1 MDLGAWQD
9 LAALAAVLG
18 ASGAVAGVV
27 AGLLGV
33 GGGIVIVPVL
43 FEMLP
48 FIGVP
53 ETLRMHIAVGTSLAV
68 IIPTSISSARAHY
81 QRGAV
86 NTCTLRTLAPSVL
99 AGVVVGTL
107 LAAVV
112 AGAVLTIVF
121 ATVALLVAGNMLLR
135 PEGARL
141 ADALPG
147 AAGQSGLGLFI
158 GGVSVIMGIGGGTVG
173 VPLLSLFNMPIHRAV
188 ATASVLGLIISVP
201 GAIGFVLS
209 GWSQTAFAD
218 GYLGYVLLP
227 GAAIIALLSTSL
239 APVGAR
245 IAHALPSA
253 WLRRAFGL
261 YLLITAV
268 RLYTAAF

>member
-1 MDLGAWQD
+1 MDLGAWQN

-18 ASGAVAGVV
+18 ACGAVAGVV

-48 FIGVP
+48 LIGVP
-53 ETLRMHIAVGTSLAV
+53 EPLRMHVAVGTSLAV

-81 QRGAV
+81 RRGAV
-86 NTCTLRTLAPSVL
+86 DTGILRTLAPSVL
-99 AGVVVGTL
+99 AGVIAGTL
-107 LAAVV
+107 LAAFV
-112 AGAVLTIVF
+112 AGAVLTAVF
-121 ATVALLVAGNMLLR
+121 ATVALLVAANMLLR

-141 ADALPG
+141 ANNLPG
-147 AAGQSGLGLFI
+147 PGGQSALGLSI

-173 VPLLSLFNMPIHRAV
+173 VPLLSLFNVPIHRAV

-201 GAIGFVLS
+201 GTLGFVLS
-209 GWSQTAFAD
+209 GWSQTALAD

-227 GAAIIALLSTSL
+227 GAAIIAVLSTSL

-245 IAHALPSA
+245 IAHALPSV
-253 WLRRAFGL
+253 WLRRAFGAF
-261 YLLITAV
+261 LLITAM
-268 RLYTAAF
+268 RLYTSV

>member
-1 MDLGAWQD
+1 MELGAWQD
-9 LAALAAVLG
+9 LAALAAVLI
-18 ASGAVAGVV
+18 ACGAVAGVV

-53 ETLRMHIAVGTSLAV
+53 DDLRMHVAVGTSLAV
-68 IIPTSISSARAHY
+68 IIPTSISSARAHHR
-81 QRGAV
+81 RGAV
-86 NTCTLRTLAPSVL
+86 DTGTLRTLAPSVF
-99 AGVVVGTL
+99 AGVVAGTL

-112 AGAVLTIVF
+112 AGAVLTVVF

-141 ADALPG
+141 ADQLPG
-147 AAGQSGLGLFI
+147 FTGQSGLGLFI

-209 GWSQTAFAD
+209 GWAHTAFAD

-227 GAAIIALLSTSL
+227 GAAIIAVLSTSL
-239 APVGAR
+239 APLGAR
-245 IAHALPSA
+245 IAHALPA
-253 WLRRAFGL
+253 VWLRRAFGVF
-261 YLLITAV
+261 LLVTAV
-268 RLYTAAF
+268 RLYTSAF

>member
-9 LAALAAVLG
+9 LAALAAVLV
-18 ASGAVAGVV
+18 ACGAVAGVT

-53 ETLRMHIAVGTSLAV
+53 DDLRMHVAVGTSLAV

-81 QRGAV
+81 RREAV
-86 NTCTLRTLAPSVL
+86 DTGILRTLAPSVF
-99 AGVVVGTL
+99 AGVVAGTL
-107 LAAVV
+107 LAAFV
-112 AGAVLTIVF
+112 AGAVLTAVF
-121 ATVALLVAGNMLLR
+121 ATVALLVAANMLLR

-141 ADALPG
+141 ANNLPG
-147 AAGQSGLGLFI
+147 PGGQGALGLFI

-173 VPLLSLFNMPIHRAV
+173 VPLLSLFNVPIHRAV

-201 GAIGFVLS
+201 GAIGFVVS

-227 GAAIIALLSTSL
+227 GAAVIAILSTSL
-239 APVGAR
+239 APLGAR
-245 IAHALPSA
+245 IAHALPA
-253 WLRRAFGL
+253 VWLRRAFGVF
-261 YLLITAV
+261 LLVTAI
-268 RLYTAAF
+268 RLYTSAI